1 MKFPRFAF
9 SCVVAIC
16 FFCIGW
22 ISSNLVSQGGVRL
35 ERISHLTKSGILGR
49 SEKAK
54 RRSIRP
60 ILHASV
66 TGTTEN
72 ISVKAE
78 AYLKRTPAV
87 EARGKMENKG
97 ATSDIKF
104 TETAKNVP
112 ETPSTNTPAVG
123 FRGTAQNKGA
133 SSDIKSTPEWKG
145 KIAEFESF
153 DGAYDIGSKMEL
165 FFDDFII
172 SKASYNIER
181 STSKKTRQSQVVLK
195 LEYPWEMSTGY
206 LNYAS
211 VVENEQDGSFLMYY
225 RCYAYRLGID
235 KIPPWN
241 KTRPY
246 ANDRNYCVAKSTDGG
261 KTFTKPLL
269 DYYRWGTK
277 NVKTNIIAVML
288 DAFTPIYDGRPNVPQ
303 SERFK
308 AFGSH
313 RQNIWNLYA
322 SSDGT
327 FSLPRI
333 IFYQLLTH
341 LAYFFCIRGSFND
354 W

>member
-1 MKFPRFAF
+1 MKFPRLAF

-22 ISSNLVSQGGVRL
+22 ISSKFLGGGRL

-49 SEKAK
+49 SKKAK
-54 RRSIRP
+54 RRGIRP

-78 AYLKRTPAV
+78 AYLKSTPAV
-87 EARGKMENKG
+87 EVRRKIQNKL

-104 TETAKNVP
+104 TEIAKNVP

-145 KIAEFESF
+145 KIAEFDFF

-181 STSKKTRQSQVVLK
+181 STSKKDPAITSGAEIGIPMGDVYGIPELCK
-195 LEYPWEMSTGY
+195 
-206 LNYAS
+206 
-211 VVENEQDGSFLMYY
+211 
-225 RCYAYRLGID
+225 RC
-235 KIPPWN
+235 
-241 KTRPY
+241 
-246 ANDRNYCVAKSTDGG
+246 
-261 KTFTKPLL
+261 
-269 DYYRWGTK
+269 
-277 NVKTNIIAVML
+277 
-288 DAFTPIYDGRPNVPQ
+288 
-303 SERFK
+303 
-308 AFGSH
+308 
-313 RQNIWNLYA
+313 
-322 SSDGT
+322 
-327 FSLPRI
+327 
-333 IFYQLLTH
+333 
-341 LAYFFCIRGSFND
+341 
-354 W
+354 